1 MKNKL
6 PVYIDNLELP
16 QDNLKQIENNNNNN
30 RSYGFV
36 SVIFLLST
44 MITLGSLLAILIFK
58 K

>member
-16 QDNLKQIENNNNNN
+16 QDDLKQVVKNNNN

>member
-16 QDNLKQIENNNNNN
+16 TDELKKHETNNN
-30 RSYGFV
+30 SYGYV
-36 SVIFLLST
+36 SILFLLST
-44 MITLGSLLAILIFK
+44 MITLASLLALLIFK

>member
-16 QDNLKQIENNNNNN
+16 KDELKQEKNNNS
-30 RSYGFV
+30 RGYV
-36 SVIFLLST
+36 SILFLLST
-44 MITLGSLLAILIFK
+44 MITITSLLAILIYK